1 MAKGLTY
8 RIKTASGERIAL
20 YPPKLHTLDQILNYG
35 AYICRAVEKGI
46 ISESRAAT
54 IMSLLNT
61 AKEVVKLKM
70 EFEKYDE
77 ILQAKEK
84 WEED

>member
-8 RIKTASGERIAL
+8 RKKTASGERIAL
-20 YPPKLHTLDQILNYG
+20 YPPKLHTL
-35 AYICRAVEKGI
+35 V
-46 ISESRAAT
+46 
-54 IMSLLNT
+54 
-61 AKEVVKLKM
+61 